1 MRADAPRNGGRV
13 VSSSKKR
20 VDRGRKIASPPETA
34 AIAVSLAKIGWP
46 VFPVTIY
53 EDAAGKRHK
62 VPAVKWKE
70 WASTDPKAV
79 AKAWAGEHSG
89 RWIGVYAGKAGI
101 VVGDLDPAKRDPET
115 GDMRRSGAESVEH
128 AGLELPKTFD
138 YPTHRAG
145 GRHHVYA
152 APEGVELTIGADV
165 RGPDGEKL
173 HGVDVRAGSGLM
185 IYYGPELKKAPK
197 LAPAPDWLIV
207 TRDAPRYNGGS
218 DAAPTA
224 TEEAFRDRIAG
235 GKPDPETA
243 ALTSDVDFPDGAAHD
258 NMLAVVTSLV
268 RLGAQGEPG
277 IGKLLNETRERYVG
291 NHPDRPR
298 DWANALE
305 GSIRRLGL
313 PPVTLEIPKA
323 ERKAIARRNDPESD
337 ENKAAGEKRK
347 AEFKAKKNAA
357 AVTRKGADEA
367 PAVKPGTSKIATLEL
382 DEEPDAVIP
391 GDRVLEDGPLAAEL
405 SWKLSSSWAY
415 SRGYGL
421 MRWRGVKWESA
432 EEHSLVNAVRKLI
445 VEIEVDEH
453 TAAAMRGDNK
463 AIDKARTLLS
473 RNRAVNVA
481 RLIVG
486 ILAEREPVFDNHPD
500 LLNTPSGVVDLRT
513 GKLKKHR
520 PDYFFTR
527 ITGAAYDPKADMR
540 LWKRALEAVPA
551 DTRAW
556 LKIRFGQAATGYTPD
571 DDRLLIFEGA
581 GQNGKS
587 TIVTAPSNALG
598 DTTEGGYAA
607 TLPERLLLANPG
619 DHPTTLMS
627 LQGARVGTIE
637 ELPEGR
643 SLNVKRLKDTVG
655 TPKITA
661 RRMRSDDV
669 TFKTTHALFLNT
681 NYLPIVAETDHG
693 TWRRLAIVRF
703 RKTYVEDAGDADGKR
718 KIAGDPAIRRH
729 FEDTA
734 DPGVLR
740 WIVEGA
746 VEWYA
751 AGRRFPKMPARIR
764 RDTDRWRMDADPIL
778 AFVAERIVRDDGF
791 AITAADLAEDFN
803 AWLVRRGHKE
813 WSQQTVNSRLQG
825 HVSFDGVERKA
836 VKWSG
841 SVRPSR
847 PSAFNMRPIPKITTA
862 WRGVRFGDEPA
873 RLPSEA
879 ELDAATFADL
889 ASRASG

>member
-1 MRADAPRNGGRV
+1 MSA
-13 VSSSKKR
+13 SKKR
-20 VDRGRKIASPPETA
+20 IDRGRKVASPPETA
-34 AIAVSLAKIGWP
+34 AIAISLAKLAGWYL
-46 VFPVTIY
+46 FPVTVY

-70 WASTDPKAV
+70 WATNDPKAI

-89 RWIGVYAGKAGI
+89 RWIGVYAGKSGI
-101 VVGDLDPAKRDPET
+101 VTGDLDPAKRDPET
-115 GDMRRSGAESVEH
+115 GEMRRSGAESVAH

-138 YPTHRAG
+138 YPTHRKG
-145 GRHHVYA
+145 GRHYVYA

-185 IYYGPELKKAPK
+185 LYYGPELTKKPK
-197 LAPAPDWLIV
+197 LAPAPDWLVIS
-207 TRDAPRYNGGS
+207 RDAPRFNGGS
-218 DAAPTA
+218 DTAPTA
-224 TEEAFRDRIAG
+224 TEEAFRERIAG

-243 ALTSDVDFPDGAAHD
+243 ALTRDVDFPDGAAHD

-277 IGKLLNETRERYVG
+277 IGKLLDETRERYVG

-313 PPVTLEIPKA
+313 PPVTLELSKA
-323 ERKAIARRNDPESD
+323 ERKAIRRRNDPESD
-337 ENKAAGEKRK
+337 ERKAADEKRK
-347 AEFKAKKNAA
+347 SDFKAKKNRE
-357 AVTRKGADEA
+357 AVTRPDAAADVVPAPSSKKLKKPKAGKIEA
-367 PAVKPGTSKIATLEL
+367 LEL
-382 DEEPDAVIP
+382 DEPDAVMP

-405 SWKLSSSWAY
+405 SWALRRSWAY

-421 MRWRGVKWESA
+421 MRWRGTRWESA

-481 RLIVG
+481 RLVVG
-486 ILAEREPVFDNHPD
+486 ILAEREPIFDNHPD
-500 LLNTPSGVVDLRT
+500 LLNTPSGVIHLPS

-520 PDYFFTR
+520 PEYFFTK
-527 ITGAAYDPKADMR
+527 ITGAAYDPKADMS
-540 LWKRALEAVPA
+540 LWLRALESVPA
-551 DTRAW
+551 EVREW
-556 LKIRFGQAATGYTPD
+556 LQVRFGQAATGYTPGD
-571 DDRLLIFEGA
+571 ARMLIFEGA
-581 GQNGKS
+581 GSNGK
-587 TIVTAPSNALG
+587 TTTVTAPLEALG
-598 DTTEGGYAA
+598 EYAGQ
-607 TLPERLLLANPG
+607 LPERLLLASPG
-619 DHPTTLMS
+619 DHPTTLMT
-627 LQGARVGTIE
+627 LMGIRIGIIE

-661 RRMRSDDV
+661 HKMRQDDV
-669 TFKTTHALFLNT
+669 TFKTTHALMVNT

-693 TWRRLAIVRF
+693 TWRRLALVRF
-703 RKTYVEDAGDADGKR
+703 PYRYVETKADISSKR
-718 KIAGDPAIRRH
+718 DRLGDPAILAH
-729 FEDTA
+729 FEANA

-746 VEWYA
+746 SKWYA
-751 AGRRFPKMPARIR
+751 NGRRFPKLPKKIK
-764 RDTDRWRMDADPIL
+764 RDTAAWRMDADPIL
-778 AFVAERIVRDDGF
+778 AYVAERIVRDDGF
-791 AITAADLAEDFN
+791 AITAADMAEDFN
-803 AWLVRRGHKE
+803 TWLTRRGHKE
-813 WSQQTVNSRLQG
+813 WSQQTINSRLQG
-825 HVSFDGVERKA
+825 HVSFDGVERKP

-841 SVRPSR
+841 SVHPSR
-847 PSAFNMRPIPKITTA
+847 PSAFNMRPIPKVTTA
-862 WRGVRFGDEPA
+862 WRGVRFVDDAA
-873 RLPSEA
+873 RIPSEA

-889 ASRASG
+889 ASRASR

>member
-1 MRADAPRNGGRV
+1 MSA
-13 VSSSKKR
+13 SKKR
-20 VDRGRKIASPPETA
+20 IDRGRKIASPPETA
-34 AIAVSLAKIGWP
+34 EIAISLAKVAGWY

-53 EDAAGKRHK
+53 EDAEGKRHK
-62 VPAVKWKE
+62 IPAVKWKE
-70 WASTDPKAV
+70 WATNDPKEI

-89 RWIGVYAGKAGI
+89 RWIGVYAHKSGI
-101 VVGDLDPAKRDPET
+101 VTGDLDPAKADPKT
-115 GDMRRSGAESVEH
+115 GEMRRSGAESIKR
-128 AGLELPKTFD
+128 AGLELPDTFD
-138 YPTHRAG
+138 YPTHRKG
-145 GRHHVYA
+145 GRHYVYA

-165 RGPDGEKL
+165 RAPDGTKL
-173 HGVDVRAGSGLM
+173 EGVDVRAGSGLM
-185 IYYGPELKKAPK
+185 IYYGPKLKKPPK

-207 TRDAPRYNGGS
+207 TRDAPRYAGGH
-218 DAAPTA
+218 DTAPTA
-224 TEEAFRDRIAG
+224 TEEAFRERIAG
-235 GKPDPETA
+235 GKPDPETRELVRA
-243 ALTSDVDFPDGAAHD
+243 IDFPAGAAHD
-258 NMLAVVTSLV
+258 VMLETVTHLV

-277 IGKLLNETRERYVG
+277 IGKLLDETRERYVG

-313 PPVTLEIPKA
+313 PPVTLELSKA
-323 ERKAIARRNDPESD
+323 ERKAIRRRNDPESP
-337 ENKAAGEKRK
+337 ENKAALEKRK
-347 AEFKAKKNAA
+347 TDFKVKKNREAVSRKAA
-357 AVTRKGADEA
+357 GELADDDEDE
-367 PAVKPGTSKIATLEL
+367 PGDVA
-382 DEEPDAVIP
+382 P

-405 SWKLSSSWAY
+405 SWKLRHEWAY
-415 SRGYGL
+415 SRGHGL
-421 MRWRGVKWESA
+421 MRWRGTRWESA
-432 EEHSLVNAVRKLI
+432 EEHSLVNAVRKLL

-486 ILAEREPVFDNHPD
+486 VIAEREPRFDAHPD

-520 PDYFFTR
+520 PDYYFTR
-527 ITGAAYDPKADMR
+527 ITAAPYDPKADMT

-551 DTRAW
+551 ETRAW
-556 LKIRFGQAATGYTPD
+556 LKLRFGQAATGYTPS

-587 TIVTAPSNALG
+587 TVVTAPANALG
-598 DTTEGGYAA
+598 GTTEGGYAA

-627 LQGARVGTIE
+627 LQGARIGTIE

-703 RKTYVEDAGDADGKR
+703 RKTYVEDAADANGKR
-718 KIAGDPAIRRH
+718 KIVGDPAIRQY
-729 FEDTA
+729 FEDNA

-751 AGRRFPKMPARIR
+751 NGRRFPKMPARIR
-764 RDTDRWRMDADPIL
+764 RDTDQWRMDADPIL
-778 AFVAERIVRDDGF
+778 AYVAERIVRDDRY
-791 AITAADLAEDFN
+791 AITAADLADDFN
-803 AWLVRRGHKE
+803 AWLHKRGHKE
-813 WSQQTVNSRLQG
+813 WSQQTINSRLQG
-825 HVSFDGVERKA
+825 HVSFDGVERKT
-836 VKWSG
+836 VKWSATMQ
-841 SVRPSR
+841 PSR
-847 PSAFNMRPIPKITTA
+847 PSVFNMRPIPKITTA
-862 WRGVRFGDEPA
+862 WRGVRFVDDETP
-873 RLPSEA
+873 RMPSEA
-879 ELDAATFADL
+879 ELDAATIADL
-889 ASRASG
+889 ERRASS